1 MPHTP
6 NAGSRMPSGGGCMV
20 RSRRF
25 PSHEEAP
32 APAATGRGREALNPE
47 KGASVQN
54 LPEQTELEL
63 AGAHPADPLGVYD
76 HHAYLPWE
84 FIHFNLPYRRPA
96 EPIWTRTNSNA
107 TFEVVAGRIQMPDGT
122 VDRFVP
128 YGKQALRRAALDV
141 HGGEAHQLTNARAG
155 ALVQHVPQQ
164 ARDRCSHGLA
174 RWAGEHHDKSNP
186 RAAAPA
192 CSRLRLRCR
201 PTMRDPDGR
210 VHLRDFG
217 YRLTSASSLWF
228 SHREAADVE
237 GLFPSTVTLSS
248 ELFGSIIER
257 GNPVNLEGWRTIQ
270 ATSKSP
276 LALDVYVWL
285 CSRLWG
291 LRGVAR
297 PSWDQLLQQFGAQA
311 SRKEFVRA
319 CSRPRSTAVGHYPE
333 ARVAERFDAAGPRAW
348 SWHPRLPRWPLATA
362 GRGPGASSFVWLI
375 AQTVRWAYG
384 CSRNG

>member
-1 MPHTP
+1 MPHTASRGWA
-6 NAGSRMPSGGGCMV
+6 NAAHAVKGFTDAV
-20 RSRRF
+20 
-25 PSHEEAP
+25 
-32 APAATGRGREALNPE
+32 RGRVYGAKQTLPPRTRKPPHRLLPVGGEEALNPG

-54 LPEQTELEL
+54 LPEQTELQL
-63 AGAHPADPLGVYD
+63 ASAHPADPLGVYD

-128 YGKQALRRAALDV
+128 YGKQARAALLWMCTEAKLTSSPTLELGNSYNTFLSKLGIGARTASR
-141 HGGEAHQLTNARAG
+141 GGQGSTTTKATLAQLRS
-155 ALVQHVPQQ
+155 LF
-164 ARDRCSHGLA
+164 
-174 RWAGEHHDKSNP
+174 
-186 RAAAPA
+186 AATI
-192 CSRLRLRCR
+192 SVSSDDE
-201 PTMRDPDGR
+201 DPDGR

-257 GNPVNLEGWRTIQ
+257 GNPVNLEGWRAIQ

-291 LRGVAR
+291 IRGVAR
-297 PSWDQLLQQFGAQA
+297 PSWDQLLQQFGAQT
-311 SRKEFVRA
+311 SRKEFVRMFKA
-319 CSRPRSTAVGHYPE
+319 ALDTAVKHYPE
-333 ARVAERFDAAGPRAW
+333 ARVAERFDARGRSAGLELRPSPPAVAPRD
-348 SWHPRLPRWPLATA
+348 
-362 GRGPGASSFVWLI
+362 
-375 AQTVRWAYG
+375 
-384 CSRNG
+384 SR